1 MMLAA
6 QAKIKTT
13 LRFMKKSERK
23 KFQKFYKEEN
33 KKKRKKKRQLKIF
46 IRRC

>member
-33 KKKRKKKRQLKIF
+33 KKNERKRDS
-46 IRRC
+46 